1 MDFRLLWS
9 NSLPLYRSISD
20 LIVTSCCGQYVHWYE
35 LHCFCVFSD
44 TRTPSNPI
52 MIIITL
58 LYPSL
63 FVCIH
68 SEMKLARHNK
78 LAVNE
83 WKERYLETERSLGE
97 EIIESLMTTLL
108 SLWLGKVGRMI
119 LKILFFP
126 RKYSLQLSLRVAV
139 SWRRNDRRMWTR
151 HDWNKG
157 ELNQLII
164 ELWMIHNSA
173 SQILSTSIL
182 SIFSCIG
189 WFNRAADIG
198 ARRCIQG
205 TCIYCTYTHVHMYMY
220 YD

>member
-35 LHCFCVFSD
+35 LYCFCVFSD

-68 SEMKLARHNK
+68 SEMKLSRHNK

-97 EIIESLMTTLL
+97 KIIESRSVWPHYSVYDSACCRQGGSNDTKKT
-108 SLWLGKVGRMI
+108 I
-119 LKILFFP
+119 ILFFP
-126 RKYSLQLSLRVAV
+126 RKRSLKLSLRVAV
-139 SWRRNDRRMWTR
+139 SWRHNDRRMWTGD
-151 HDWNKG
+151 DWNKG

-164 ELWMIHNSA
+164 EL
-173 SQILSTSIL
+173 
-182 SIFSCIG
+182 
-189 WFNRAADIG
+189 
-198 ARRCIQG
+198 
-205 TCIYCTYTHVHMYMY
+205 
-220 YD
+220 